1 MHVVEGELNFGWE
14 SRRKFIKDAAFG
26 IKLYGILDSVH
37 RTRRERSSYRGRR
50 MTGIFRKQQENWSCK
65 EAGT

>member
-14 SRRKFIKDAAFG
+14 SRRKFVKDAAFG

-37 RTRRERSSYRGRR
+37 RTRRERPQ
-50 MTGIFRKQQENWSCK
+50 TGPTVSKLESEGEQNDRSCFA
-65 EAGT
+65 EA

>member
-1 MHVVEGELNFGWE
+1 M
-14 SRRKFIKDAAFG
+14 
-26 IKLYGILDSVH
+26 KLDGILDLVH

-50 MTGIFRKQQENWSCK
+50 MTGIFRKQQENWSGK